1 MEEIQML
8 AALVALAKAHP
19 CIATVLGLWLA
30 LSVGWKAQAKERRD
44 EWTKLYPRAIGVLR
58 FALELLPDLLGA
70 ARVLLWQ
77 VVRGMPGREP
87 QLTVS
92 PDSPIKGVLV
102 DDAPLAGT
110 GAGER
115 ETIAPDPSAPRS
127 SGGFAEHWVLTVIA
141 GVVMLALGIA
151 LLTGCPLPAPDNCTP
166 FATRCSP
173 GGIPET
179 CSQSQR
185 WSHAPPASPCSS
197 RGPVVCC
204 RTRSPW
210 GRELYACAPQSAC
223 LPETAADAGAEVSD
237 AR

>member
-1 MEEIQML
+1 MDESEVI
-8 AALVALAKAHP
+8 AALVALAKQHP
-19 CIATVLGLWLA
+19 YAAAALGLWLA
-30 LSVGWKAQAKERRD
+30 LSLGWKAQPKEKR
-44 EWTKLYPRAIGVLR
+44 EAWALVSPRLVGVLR
-58 FALELLPDLLGA
+58 VALELLPDLLGA

-77 VVRGMPGREP
+77 VVRGQAARPSLEP
-87 QLTVS
+87 
-92 PDSPIKGVLV
+92 
-102 DDAPLAGT
+102 
-110 GAGER
+110 R
-115 ETIAPDPSAPRS
+115 ETQAPPPPSEP
-127 SGGFAEHWVLTVIA
+127 GFAETRILAVIA
-141 GVVMLALGIA
+141 VASALALVA
-151 LLTGCPLPAPDNCTP
+151 LLAGCPMPAPDNCTP

-173 GGIPET
+173 SGIPET

-210 GRELYACAPQSAC
+210 GNELHACAPQSAC